1 MKFLIIGIGN
11 VGLRHIQGL
20 TNLSEKNLE
29 FYLLDKNDFYKTR
42 FDQEIKELKKYH
54 ILNQINKIDEIKNI
68 EFELTIISTTATN
81 RTELLSTVIKEIKT
95 KFILIEKPICQS
107 ESELENL
114 KKITTNNV
122 FVNFPRR
129 YCEWHKKI
137 RKKLLSGKFNRFVK
151 VEISGGLI
159 GLACNACHFIDLLN
173 SWTNKYPIKINTD
186 GLADWYAS
194 KRDGFYEID
203 GNMKIYFDSDLF
215 LELNSYNYKKNIEVN
230 VYDNENKIILSI
242 NYDKGSAKFLD
253 GEIINGKLKY
263 QSENTHNL
271 LKLIQGN
278 NNEICSLNSAINS
291 YDILIKELISNWNN
305 KFKTNEKK
313 IMIT

>member
-1 MKFLIIGIGN
+1 
-11 VGLRHIQGL
+11 
-20 TNLSEKNLE
+20 
-29 FYLLDKNDFYKTR
+29 
-42 FDQEIKELKKYH
+42 
-54 ILNQINKIDEIKNI
+54 
-68 EFELTIISTTATN
+68 
-81 RTELLSTVIKEIKT
+81 
-95 KFILIEKPICQS
+95 
-107 ESELENL
+107 
-114 KKITTNNV
+114 
-122 FVNFPRR
+122 
-129 YCEWHKKI
+129 
-137 RKKLLSGKFNRFVK
+137 
-151 VEISGGLI
+151 
-159 GLACNACHFIDLLN
+159 
-173 SWTNKYPIKINTD
+173 
-186 GLADWYAS
+186 
-194 KRDGFYEID
+194 
-203 GNMKIYFDSDLF
+203 MKIYFDSDLF

-313 IMIT
+313 L

>member
-1 MKFLIIGIGN
+1 MKFLIIGVGN
-11 VGLRHIQGL
+11 VGLRHLQGL

-29 FYLLDKNDFYKTR
+29 FYLLDKNDLYKTR
-42 FDQEIKELKKYH
+42 FDQEIKEIKKNH
-54 ILNQINKIDEIKNI
+54 ILNQISKIEELKNI

-81 RTELLSTVIKEIKT
+81 RPELLSYIIGKIKT

-114 KKITTNNV
+114 RKFSSNNI
-122 FVNFPRR
+122 FVNYPRR

-137 RKKLLSGKFNRFVK
+137 KNKLLLGKFNKFVK
-151 VEISGGLI
+151 VEISGGFI
-159 GLACNACHFIDLLN
+159 GLACNACHFIDLFN
-173 SWTNKYPIKINTD
+173 FWTNKYPTKINTD
-186 GLADWYAS
+186 SLGDWYIS
-194 KRDGFYEID
+194 KRDGFYEIE
-203 GNMKIYFDSDLF
+203 GNMKIHFDSDLL

-230 VYDNENKIILSI
+230 VYDSENKLILNI

-271 LKLIQGN
+271 LKLMQN
-278 NNEICSLNSAINS
+278 DNKEICSLSNAINS
-291 YDILIKELISNWNN
+291 YDILIKELINNWNI